1 MNDLPARRRPEQRA
15 SDVDRD
21 VVAEDLRDAFSEGRL
36 DNDEYERRLQA
47 VWEART
53 YGELDRLTADLPQPL
68 QRVQRQ
74 AEEEQ
79 QQVVAAHKKRELRE
93 YLDEWQAWLGGAV
106 IMIGIWGISSIASGE
121 ARNFWPLWPIGIWG
135 LILLVSAFGG
145 DKDRSKDPGD

>member
-1 MNDLPARRRPEQRA
+1 MSDLPARRPEQRA

-21 VVAEDLRDAFSEGRL
+21 LVAEDLRDAFGEGRL

-68 QRVQRQ
+68 QRERRQ

-79 QQVVAAHKKRELRE
+79 QKVVAERKKREWRE
-93 YLDEWQAWLGGAV
+93 YLDEWQAWAGAAV
-106 IMIGIWGISSIASGE
+106 IMIGIWGISSIASGQPQ
-121 ARNFWPLWPIGIWG
+121 NFWPVWPLGIWG
-135 LILLVSAFGG
+135 LILLVGALGG
-145 DKDRSKDPGD
+145 GKDDKGKPKSD